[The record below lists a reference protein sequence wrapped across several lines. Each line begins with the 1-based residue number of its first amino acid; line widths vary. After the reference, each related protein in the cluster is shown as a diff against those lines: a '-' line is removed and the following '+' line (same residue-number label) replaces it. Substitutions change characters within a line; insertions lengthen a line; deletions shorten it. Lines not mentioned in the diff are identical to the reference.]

1 MSFGTELTLFISF
14 LAFIDGGLFYLELSA
29 TLPDLIDL
37 GLGFTELMSKLGIL
51 LSFVCFENGY
61 FSLGISILLGVDSFT
76 LLVLYCIFGV
86 LRLEG
91 ISVLMRI
98 LF

>member
-1 MSFGTELTLFISF
+1 MRGGLLAVFSFGAEETVLSFGTDLILLISF

-37 GLGFTELMSKLGIL
+37 GLGFTELISKLGIL
-51 LSFVCFENGY
+51 LSFVYLENGY

-76 LLVLYCIFGV
+76 LFVLY
-86 LRLEG
+86 
-91 ISVLMRI
+91 
-98 LF
+98 